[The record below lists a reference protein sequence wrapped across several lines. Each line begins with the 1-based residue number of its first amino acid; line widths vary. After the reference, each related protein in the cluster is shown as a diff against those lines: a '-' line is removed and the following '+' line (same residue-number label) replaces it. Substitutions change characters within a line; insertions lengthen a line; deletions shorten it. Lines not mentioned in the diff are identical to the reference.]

1 MRLNMSKKLEKKL
14 DQLADTVNQLVEA
27 TVKQSEEDSELE
39 KVKRELTV
47 AREDPAVQA
56 YSAAMRDEA
65 MSGVHNG
72 FRRRNR
78 GNQRYGNYNAIL
90 RDYVRA
96 KEALEDISAS

>member
-1 MRLNMSKKLEKKL
+1 MSENKIEKTL
-14 DQLADTVNQLVEA
+14 SELTAAVQAL
-27 TVKQSEEDSELE
+27 VKQTVSPPLDGELE
-39 KVKRELTV
+39 RAKKELV
-47 AREDPAVQA
+47 NAREDPAVQA